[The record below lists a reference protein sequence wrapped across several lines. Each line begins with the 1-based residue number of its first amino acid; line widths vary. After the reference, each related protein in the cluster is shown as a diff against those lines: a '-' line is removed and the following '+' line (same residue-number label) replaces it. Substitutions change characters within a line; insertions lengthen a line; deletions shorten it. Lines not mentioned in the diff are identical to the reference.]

1 MNIEAGV
8 PIGRQIIAAAWQ
20 EVIEAWGASVER
32 VKLKKWSQSVALGE
46 AESCAAKLQG
56 TLPEISVSSREF
68 LDLTMP
74 KFSSAKL
81 TQHLL

>member
-46 AESCAAKLQG
+46 AESCAQN
-56 TLPEISVSSREF
+56 IREHCLRF
-68 LDLTMP
+68 LCLAEN
-74 KFSSAKL
+74 F
-81 TQHLL
+81 